1 MAFLPHET
9 CCALLNRLRFDGVKS
24 SAYVEDDPTSPVNVY
39 GTRKLAGEEAIRQ
52 IGYLICFSA
61 PLGFVGGEDE
71 TSF

>member
-1 MAFLPHET
+1 
-9 CCALLNRLRFDGVKS
+9 VKS

-39 GTRKLAGEEAIRQ
+39 GTRKLAGQEAIRQ

-61 PLGFVGGEDE
+61 PLGFMGGEDE